1 MAVASEK
8 LVVPL
13 ESVSLADLPH
23 VGGKNAS
30 LGELLRNLASA
41 GVRCVGGFATTVAAY
56 RAFVGANALEPEIAA
71 LIERYLAG
79 NMALASAGRQIR
91 ARMLRAKL
99 PDDVSRAITLAYRD
113 LRAGRPGTLEVA
125 VRSSATAEDLPEA
138 SFAGQQETFL
148 NVRGDAA
155 LLAACRRCFASL
167 YTDRAISY
175 RENQGIDQLKVA
187 LSVGVQPMVRSDRA
201 AAGVMFSIDTETG
214 FPGVVVINASFGL
227 GETIVQGSVDPDEYR
242 VFKPLVAAGRRPVIE
257 RKCGRKDRKL
267 VYGRGRATTRLV
279 QTRAGERTTFALS
292 DDEILTLARW
302 AIQIEAHYGKP
313 MDMEWAKDGRTGDLF
328 VLQARPETVQARRRS
343 TELRT
348 YSIQSK
354 GKLLLSGAAVGAAV
368 ATGTVCRVPSARA
381 IDRFTPGSIL
391 VTEITDPDWVP
402 IMKRA
407 AAIVTDHG
415 GRTSHAA
422 IVSRELGLPAIV
434 GTGDAT
440 HVLRDGQRVTV
451 SCAEGDVGAV
461 YDGIAE
467 YSVENLDL
475 SAVPKTRTQVLLN
488 LANPDAALRW
498 WQLPADGVGLARIEF
513 VVTHDIKAHPL
524 ALLRPKILSRAE
536 RSAIAA
542 LTRGWPSGEEFFVAQ
557 LASGVARIA
566 AAQHPR
572 PVIVRFSDF
581 KTNEYA
587 RLIGGARF
595 EPREENPMLG
605 WRGASRY
612 YSDDYRE
619 GFALECMALKRVREE
634 MGFRNVIVMI
644 PFCRTPEE
652 ADHVLETLA
661 ANGLE
666 RGTNELEV
674 YVMCEIPS
682 NVILADEFAA
692 RFDGFSIGSN
702 DLTQLTLGVDRDSAR
717 LKSLFDEQNPAVTKL
732 IREVIERAHAHGRK
746 VSLCGQ
752 APSDRPEFV
761 EFLVGAGIDSVSVT
775 PDSFLRVKRNVAAA
789 ERARARRVSY

>member
-1 MAVASEK
+1 MVAADPEK

-13 ESVSLADLPH
+13 ESVSLEDLPQ

-30 LGELLRNLASA
+30 LGELLRRLASA

-56 RAFVGANALEPEIAA
+56 RAFLDANALEPEIAA

-79 NMALASAGRQIR
+79 QSKLSSAGRQIR

-99 PDDVSRAITLAYRD
+99 PEEVSRAITAAYRH
-113 LRAGRPGTLEVA
+113 LRAGRTGALEVA
-125 VRSSATAEDLPEA
+125 VRSSATAEDLPDA

-148 NVRGDAA
+148 NVRGEAA

-175 RENQGIDQLKVA
+175 RENHGIDQLKVS
-187 LSVGVQPMVRSDRA
+187 LSVGVQPMVRSDRGG
-201 AAGVMFSIDTETG
+201 AGVMFSIDTETG
-214 FPGVVVINASFGL
+214 FPGVVVINAAFGL
-227 GETIVQGSVDPDEYR
+227 GETVVQGSVDPDEYR
-242 VFKPLVAAGRRPVIE
+242 VFKPLLVAGGRPVIE
-257 RKCGRKDRKL
+257 RKRGGKQRKL
-267 VYGRGRATTRLV
+267 VYGRGPAATRLV
-279 QTRAGERTTFALS
+279 QTSAAERAALVLS

-302 AIQIEAHYGKP
+302 AVQIEAHYGRP
-313 MDMEWAKDGRTGDLF
+313 MDMEWAKDGRSGELF
-328 VLQARPETVQARRRS
+328 ILQARPETVQASRPS
-343 TELRT
+343 AELKT
-348 YSIQSK
+348 YSLEHK

-368 ATGTVCRVPSARA
+368 ATGTVCRMPSAA
-381 IDRFTPGSIL
+381 SIDRFAPGSIL

-434 GTGDAT
+434 GTGNAT
-440 HVLRDGQRVTV
+440 RVLRDGQRVTV
-451 SCAEGDVGAV
+451 SCAEGDIGAV

-467 YSVENLDL
+467 YSVESLDL
-475 SAVPKTRTQVLLN
+475 AAVPKTRTHVLLN
-488 LANPDAALRW
+488 LANPDAAMRW

-513 VVTHDIKAHPL
+513 IVTHDIRIHPL
-524 ALLRPKILSRAE
+524 ALLRPKAVSRAE
-536 RSAIAA
+536 RAAINA
-542 LTRGWPSGEEFFVAQ
+542 LTRGWASGEEFFVAQ
-557 LASGVARIA
+557 LASGIARIA

-587 RLIGGARF
+587 RLIGGAGF
-595 EPREENPMLG
+595 EPHEENPMLG

-619 GFALECMALKRVREE
+619 GFALECAALKRVREE
-634 MGFRNVIVMI
+634 MGFRNVIAMI

-652 ADHVLETLA
+652 ADRVLDVMA
-661 ANGLE
+661 KNGLK
-666 RGTNELEV
+666 RGENGLQV

-717 LKSLFDEQNPAVTKL
+717 LKNLFDEQNPAVTKL

-789 ERARARRVSY
+789 EIATRR